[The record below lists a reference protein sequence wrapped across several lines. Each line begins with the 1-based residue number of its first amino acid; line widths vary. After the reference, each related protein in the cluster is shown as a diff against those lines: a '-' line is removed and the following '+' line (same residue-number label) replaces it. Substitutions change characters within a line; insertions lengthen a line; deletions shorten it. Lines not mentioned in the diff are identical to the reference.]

1 MHICEC
7 SWPIKSGNKQRQI
20 QQQKGEKERKKRTCR
35 KETFHKSSVPGSAP
49 TPTTTCCAPLTPLS
63 SLLSSLSRLHSACLA
78 YWPKVKCQ
86 RQLQLSSTSSSLLL
100 LGLCFMR
107 PPLLWLK
114 AKPSAGTKPQQ
125 RRAKR
130 KMNCRKKKKA
140 LQK

>member
-20 QQQKGEKERKKRTCR
+20 QQQKRKKEKKRTCR
-35 KETFHKSSVPGSAP
+35 KETFHKSSVPGSTP
-49 TPTTTCCAPLTPLS
+49 TPTTTCCSPLPS
-63 SLLSSLSRLHSACLA
+63 LSSLSCLHTACLA

-86 RQLQLSSTSSSLLL
+86 RQLQLSSSSSSLL

-130 KMNCRKKKKA
+130 KMNCRKKKKP

>member
-20 QQQKGEKERKKRTCR
+20 QQQKRKKEKKKRTCR

-49 TPTTTCCAPLTPLS
+49 TPTTTCSPLS
-63 SLLSSLSRLHSACLA
+63 LSLPRLHSACLA

-86 RQLQLSSTSSSLLL
+86 RQLQLSSSSALL

>member
-20 QQQKGEKERKKRTCR
+20 QQQKRKKEKKRTCR

-49 TPTTTCCAPLTPLS
+49 TPTATCCAPPTPLS
-63 SLLSSLSRLHSACLA
+63 LLSLSRLHSACLA

-86 RQLQLSSTSSSLLL
+86 RQLQLSSSLL

-130 KMNCRKKKKA
+130 KMNCRKKKKKA